1 MINRFSISPK
11 KYKNK
16 NNFKKAFRE
25 DTPGHKNKNKRKL
38 V

>member
-16 NNFKKAFRE
+16 NNFKKLSERILLGTKTKIKE
-25 DTPGHKNKNKRKL
+25 N
-38 V
+38 